1 MQSVQHQFLMACH
14 ECVRDSL
21 FTARLFTVE
30 RPVRCYSSS
39 FLLCD
44 LKRHTLTCMQSSQ
57 ACQIFSLINW
67 LYFILFNTTT
77 SLAFLECPSPHTCR
91 KVCESN
97 PPALLSNFD
106 LWWFDELQRDSGRV
120 YGTAESGISSASF
133 KVLHFTLVPVIFAI
147 YTTPTFHLPCLS
159 TSFFPSF

>member
-1 MQSVQHQFLMACH
+1 MCTHADIH
-14 ECVRDSL
+14 TNIRHAECATPISNGMPRVCARPHCSRL
-21 FTARLFTVE
+21 GCLLLSSQFTAT
-30 RPVRCYSSS
+30 RPLSLSSS
-39 FLLCD
+39 CD

-97 PPALLSNFD
+97 PPPYFQTLTFD
-106 LWWFDELQRDSGRV
+106 DLMNCSETPAGCMAQQN
-120 YGTAESGISSASF
+120 
-133 KVLHFTLVPVIFAI
+133 PV
-147 YTTPTFHLPCLS
+147 
-159 TSFFPSF
+159 